1 MSTPLTIAVP
11 THNRARLLA
20 GTLASI
26 AALKFPEGIIPE
38 CLIIDNNSPDDTR
51 DAVEVFARNAPIA
64 VRYVIEPQ
72 LGSSYARNRAIA
84 EARGEYVFFID
95 DDAIADP
102 DWAIELLAEME
113 RRHLDAACG
122 LVLPNWERPPPRWL
136 GPSLYVRLAV
146 HDEATIAAASPPQ
159 RDHIHNYF
167 SANVGFRRET
177 FRLFGN
183 FREDLGVVGDNPI
196 SGEDTE
202 LFARIATCGGAIGFA
217 SRARVHHVIG
227 RERMTRRY
235 LRRKAYRIRLWQ
247 RDRRRSHAQ
256 SSGQAR
262 AQRSADAGGR
272 HPRQRGACGLSRT
285 GMREFLRLL
294 ARPPRLAPLN

>member
-20 GTLASI
+20 GTLTSI
-26 AALKFPEGIIPE
+26 AALKFPEVIIPE
-38 CLIIDNNSPDDTR
+38 CLIVDNNSLDDTR
-51 DAVEVFARNAPIA
+51 DAVEVFVRTAPIA

-84 EARGEYVFFID
+84 EARGEYVLFID
-95 DDAIADP
+95 DDAIAEP
-102 DWAIELLAEME
+102 DWAIEMLGEME

-122 LVLPNWERPPPRWL
+122 IVVPSWERPPPRWL

-146 HDEATIAAASPPQ
+146 HDEAAIAEASPPE
-159 RDHIHNYF
+159 RDHIHHYF

-177 FRLFGN
+177 FELFGN
-183 FREDLGVVGDNPI
+183 FREDLGVVGNNPI

-235 LRRKAYRIRLWQ
+235 LRRKAYAFGFGSAI
-247 RDRRRSHAQ
+247 
-256 SSGQAR
+256 SGGPTHNHL
-262 AQRSADAGGR
+262 DK
-272 HPRQRGACGLSRT
+272 
-285 GMREFLRLL
+285 L
-294 ARPPRLAPLN
+294 ARNGLRMLAAATLGNVERAVYHELECANFFGYWRGRLALRR